1 MGMPDAEAASSLRSG
16 VDLLKETL
24 DNGPS
29 SNGGTHP
36 ASAVFVAQRYQRH
49 LGGSAQ
55 RVLLVMICYA
65 THAL

>member
-16 VDLLKETL
+16 VDLLKESL
-24 DNGPS
+24 DNGSS

-36 ASAVFVAQRYQRH
+36 ASAVFVAQRYPH
-49 LGGSAQ
+49 LGRSAQ
-55 RVLLVMICYA
+55 RVLLVMIWYA